1 MVYFSLLVHGQRGL
15 CVFGLEED
23 LVPVPRTLGKL
34 TPYRAQEVSP
44 LGESFGLEEGE
55 GVSLFPSPSRAGDVC

>member
-1 MVYFSLLVHGQRGL
+1 M
-15 CVFGLEED
+15 FGLEED
-23 LVPVPRTLGKL
+23 LVSVPRTLGKL

-44 LGESFGLEEGE
+44 LGESCGLEEGE